1 VQSEINFEEKF
12 KQLIFIKMKKIT
24 IALCLLSLLTIS
36 VSANHEIKESSIKK
50 LTIGAKLK
58 IKIKNDTDDAF
69 TVYNANS
76 GGSYRLQ
83 KGTTTAISMDE
94 GDKLY
99 GYEGGKKGALLLTA
113 SADMDG
119 KVQMLSKL

>member
-1 VQSEINFEEKF
+1 
-12 KQLIFIKMKKIT
+12 MKKIT
-24 IALCLLSLLTIS
+24 VALCLLSLVSIS
-36 VSANHEIKESSIKK
+36 SSANHEIKIASVKK
-50 LTIGAKLK
+50 VVGAKLK

>member
-1 VQSEINFEEKF
+1 VICSSFEEKF
-12 KQLIFIKMKKIT
+12 KHIIFTKMKKIT

-36 VSANHEIKESSIKK
+36 VSANHSTKDLSVKK
-50 LTIGAKLK
+50 VAVGAKLK
-58 IKIKNDTDDAF
+58 IKIKNDTDDSF

-76 GGSYRLQ
+76 GGSYNLQ
-83 KGTTTAISMDE
+83 KNIVTAIPMDE

-99 GYEGGKKGALLLTA
+99 AYQGGKKGALLLTA

>member
-1 VQSEINFEEKF
+1 
-12 KQLIFIKMKKIT
+12 MKKIT

-36 VSANHEIKESSIKK
+36 VSANHDIKK
-50 LTIGAKLK
+50 MTFVKKVATGAKLK
-58 IKIKNDTDDAF
+58 IKIKNDTDDSF
-69 TVYNANS
+69 TVYNAGG
-76 GGSYRLQ
+76 GGSYNLQ
-83 KGTTTAISMDE
+83 KNIVTTIQMEE

-99 GYEGGKKGALLLTA
+99 AYQGHKKGALLLTA

>member
-1 VQSEINFEEKF
+1 
-12 KQLIFIKMKKIT
+12 MKKIT
-24 IALCLLSLLTIS
+24 VALCLLSLLSTS
-36 VSANHEIKESSIKK
+36 LSANNEIKTTFVKNVVV
-50 LTIGAKLK
+50 GAKLK

-76 GGSYRLQ
+76 GGSYRFQ
-83 KGTTTAISMDE
+83 KGTTTTIAMDE

>member
-1 VQSEINFEEKF
+1 
-12 KQLIFIKMKKIT
+12 MKKIT
-24 IALCLLSLLTIS
+24 VAICLLSLLTIS
-36 VSANHEIKESSIKK
+36 VSANHEIKVSSVKK
-50 LTIGAKLK
+50 VVVGAKLK

-83 KGTTTAISMDE
+83 KGTTTTISMDE

>member
-1 VQSEINFEEKF
+1 V
-12 KQLIFIKMKKIT
+12 KKIT
-24 IALCLLSLLTIS
+24 LALCLLSLLTVS
-36 VSANHEIKESSIKK
+36 LSANHEIKTTFIKK
-50 LTIGAKLK
+50 VVGAKIK
-58 IKIKNDTDDAF
+58 IKIKNDTDENF

-76 GGSYRLQ
+76 GGSYNLT
-83 KGTTTAISMDE
+83 KSATTTIQMDE

-99 GYEGGKKGALLLTA
+99 AYQGHKKGALLLTA

>member
-1 VQSEINFEEKF
+1 MCSSFEEKF
-12 KQLIFIKMKKIT
+12 KHIIFTKMKKIT

-36 VSANHEIKESSIKK
+36 VSANHSTKDLSVKK
-50 LTIGAKLK
+50 VAVGAKLK
-58 IKIKNDTDDAF
+58 IKIKNDTDDSF

-76 GGSYRLQ
+76 GGSYNLQ
-83 KGTTTAISMDE
+83 KNIVTAIPMDE

>member
-1 VQSEINFEEKF
+1 
-12 KQLIFIKMKKIT
+12 MKKIT

-36 VSANHEIKESSIKK
+36 VSANHSTKDLSVKK
-50 LTIGAKLK
+50 VAVGAKLK

-76 GGSYRLQ
+76 GGSYNLQ
-83 KGTTTAISMDE
+83 KNIITSIAMDE

-99 GYEGGKKGALLLTA
+99 AYQGGKKGALLLTA